1 MRDGLG
7 AIADRRIEPR
17 IPTRRV
23 LASLFIALAARL
35 GSLNALE
42 KALRGQPPA
51 KRWNEWIG
59 GAVPSADRL
68 GEVAELMD
76 LDGLRGLLIE
86 HYFRRKR
93 NKTLEPIEENLRVL
107 ILDGHEMCASYLR
120 TCKDCLEREVA
131 HGKEKRTQYYHRYVM
146 AYLQCR
152 GGRRLLDLEMQ
163 RPGEGEI
170 ATARRL
176 LERLRKAAPRA
187 FNVVSGDALYLDP
200 GLCAWLLEHGLD
212 FVCVLKNEN
221 RELIQDFRGLAQA
234 GHGETLDCIHGRKQ
248 CICRDIEGFDS
259 WTQLGKPV
267 RVVQSL
273 ETCSVTRQR
282 TKENETCV
290 SQWLWA
296 TSLTKRRAGIAA
308 ILRLGHGRWDIEN
321 HGFNELVT
329 YWHADHVYHH
339 EIAAMTALLLILF
352 LVYNLFHVFLER
364 ALKPALRV
372 RYTPSALA
380 ERIAT
385 EFYAVLPHPT

>member
-1 MRDGLG
+1 MRDGLD
-7 AIADRRIEPR
+7 AISDCRAEPR
-17 IPTRRV
+17 IPTLRI
-23 LASLFIALAARL
+23 LSSLFLGLAARL
-35 GSLNALE
+35 GSLNAID
-42 KALRGQPPA
+42 KALRDQPLT

-59 GAVPSADRL
+59 GGVPSADRL
-68 GEVAELMD
+68 GEVPELMN
-76 LDGLRGLLIE
+76 LDGLRGLLLA
-86 HYFRRKR
+86 HYFGRKR
-93 NKTLEPIEENLRVL
+93 KKTLEPIEENLRVL
-107 ILDGHEMCASYLR
+107 ILDGHEMCASYFR

-152 GGRRLLDLEMQ
+152 GGRLLLDLEMQ

-170 ATARRL
+170 AAARRL

-187 FNVVSGDALYLDP
+187 FNMVTGDALYLDP
-200 GLCAWLLEHGLD
+200 GLCSWLLEHGMD

-221 RELIQDFRGLAQA
+221 RELIQDFRGLAQT
-234 GHGETLDCIHGRKQ
+234 GHGETLECIHGRKQ
-248 CICRDIEGFDS
+248 CVCRDIEGFNS

-273 ETCSVTRQR
+273 ETSLVRRQR
-282 TKENETCV
+282 TKENEIC
-290 SQWLWA
+290 SSEWLWA
-296 TSLTKRRAGIAA
+296 TSLTKQRAGTAA

-339 EIAAMTALLLILF
+339 EIVAMTVMLLVLF

-364 ALKPALRV
+364 ALKPALRA

-380 ERIAT
+380 SRITT